1 MPRLRLPPSFADTTS
16 SSSSA
21 ASIPSPAPHSS
32 VPRVDPPLHSSM
44 INLGRIN
51 CRILKR
57 IPCGSRAPCA
67 EKLSSILDDIV
78 KNNDKEAWNRLF
90 LFSRQCLAQPSRGG
104 HRRSLA
110 TCINQAIE
118 REEDSL
124 SNSRQN
130 HSMSLA
136 KRVSAKMEDGDVRGA
151 VRLVSSIEPVCKA
164 DEETLKLLQEKHP
177 PSCPDSFSHPLTR
190 SLHLQLRPPRM
201 SSKLSYP
208 SPPVPQVGQ
217 MV

>member
-1 MPRLRLPPSFADTTS
+1 MFVLRSGFTRSPQRQYKDPWPCGQPMPRLRLPPSFADTTS

-21 ASIPSPAPHSS
+21 TSIPSPAPHPS

-78 KNNDKEAWNRLF
+78 KDNDKEAWNRLF
-90 LFSRQCLAQPSRGG
+90 LFSRWCLAQPSRGG

-118 REEDSL
+118 REEDSP

-136 KRVSAKMEDGDVRGA
+136 KRVSAKMEMSGEQYVWSAQSSLCVR
-151 VRLVSSIEPVCKA
+151 
-164 DEETLKLLQEKHP
+164 
-177 PSCPDSFSHPLTR
+177 
-190 SLHLQLRPPRM
+190 RM
-201 SSKLSYP
+201 RRH
-208 SPPVPQVGQ
+208 
-217 MV
+217 